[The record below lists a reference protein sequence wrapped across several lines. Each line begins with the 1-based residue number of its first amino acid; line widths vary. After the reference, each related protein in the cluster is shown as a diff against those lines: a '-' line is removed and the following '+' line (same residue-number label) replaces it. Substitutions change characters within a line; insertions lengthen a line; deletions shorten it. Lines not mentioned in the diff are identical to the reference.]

1 VAQPQTFGDFKT
13 GVQRLLK
20 RQTFLAPDG
29 SDVTTY
35 ALSLFVNNALIQLQ
49 RFLPVPAAIE
59 TSWTVSIG
67 PGNHPFQTASLT
79 TSPTF
84 IPTSATF
91 RFEYDMWASS
101 AGGGV
106 TPLSPLKRYQNIRD
120 YQKDFPPPALGI
132 VSPTTGSPRG
142 FVIFGS
148 PQSIVLGPFPNATLT
163 YVLTGVQWL
172 PQLIADTDFNWYTIN
187 APDALLYL
195 SCVEGAT
202 WLQDDALAQFYQK
215 LAESKV
221 AQILRSVRESEQSE
235 EGPRAVLYGSR
246 MFETRP

>member
-1 VAQPQTFGDFKT
+1 
-13 GVQRLLK
+13 
-20 RQTFLAPDG
+20 
-29 SDVTTY
+29 
-35 ALSLFVNNALIQLQ
+35 
-49 RFLPVPAAIE
+49 
-59 TSWTVSIG
+59 
-67 PGNHPFQTASLT
+67 GNHPFQTASLT

-91 RFEYDMWASS
+91 RFEYDLWASS

-106 TPLSPLKRYQNIRD
+106 TPLAPLKRYQNIRD

-172 PQLIADTDFNWYTIN
+172 PQLVADTDSDWYTIN

-202 WLQDDALAQFYQK
+202 WLQDDALAQFYQE
-215 LAESKV
+215 LADSKV
-221 AQILRSVRESEQSE
+221 QQSVDGVVSKRGQKK
-235 EGPRAVLYGSR
+235 GPVVVRKG
-246 MFETRP
+246 